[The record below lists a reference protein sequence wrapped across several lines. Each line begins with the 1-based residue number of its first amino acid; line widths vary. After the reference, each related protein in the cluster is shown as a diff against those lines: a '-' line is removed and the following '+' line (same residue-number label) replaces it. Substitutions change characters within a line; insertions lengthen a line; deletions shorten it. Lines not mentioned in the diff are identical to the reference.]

1 MKFLGARLFFYVYQ
15 NSSNYR
21 DLLIYHLLDQHKHNH
36 DISYVSCNRIRFNK
50 IVYLT
55 KQQNAIFESLQFL
68 EDISKM
74 RNGKFLVF
82 GYLMR

>member
-1 MKFLGARLFFYVYQ
+1 MLDCFFYVYQ

-21 DLLIYHLLDQHKHNH
+21 DLLIYHLLDQHKHNR
-36 DISYVSCNRIRFNK
+36 DISYVSWNRIRFNK